1 MISDSLMWWMKWLAQ
16 GGVIDW
22 GTMGN
27 PVAQNCI
34 KRITW
39 KTINK
44 LEDAGLVR
52 WSEPYVSPKFKISK
66 VKLELTDAGKA
77 SIT

>member
-1 MISDSLMWWMKWLAQ
+1 MISESLMWWVKWLAQ
-16 GGVIDW
+16 GGVIERSAVS
-22 GTMGN
+22 N
-27 PVAQNCI
+27 PTAKNCI

-39 KTINK
+39 ATVYK
-44 LEDAGLVR
+44 LEDAGLVY
-52 WSEPYVSPKFKISK
+52 WGDPYKTPKFKISK